1 MTSPSPFPSPL
12 FGGYSAFGG
21 LNMGTAPSITI
32 PPGDPE
38 ALHAGARVYAA
49 AANEASV
56 FARRVQSTQ
65 QAVYGSTWLGIG
77 ALAYTSTSDEA
88 AAWLDNASQALS
100 LAASALTTYA
110 IELHDAQ
117 QTAQAART
125 AAADLNTAA
134 SHLAAQVSATPGEGF
149 GVLSPTHAHA
159 AAAIADGRSKAAAM
173 GSGATQMAHAA
184 ATKATGAF
192 SHVASMTMAGRVAAA
207 KAAREAA
214 EKKQSHHSMWGWVA
228 VGGLGLVDLGLTAVN
243 AVQLGADPLTD
254 GAEVATVSATAGLAT
269 DLTADAATEMAAGD
283 FTAVAADEVESDI
296 AVTASKPDWL
306 VRMQEGN
313 DFDDVQGLKYE
324 EAGGYNE
331 VYVDKPPDLVT
342 DSSKY
347 VRVDSYLHDDEI
359 VSRKMTQLGEVNES
373 TGKGYV
379 RELYEKYQPGRMI
392 ADVPSA
398 PPGLA
403 GRALSGDMVLEV
415 PVQTSPVP
423 QSLLDLAKQLN
434 IMIRDINGTV
444 YGG

>member
-1 MTSPSPFPSPL
+1 MTSPSPL

-21 LNMGTAPSITI
+21 LTMGVAPTITI
-32 PPGDPE
+32 PPGNPE

-49 AANEASV
+49 AANEAGV
-56 FARRVQSTQ
+56 FARRVRSTEQS
-65 QAVYGSTWLGIG
+65 VYGSTWLGIG
-77 ALAYTSTSDEA
+77 ALAYGSTSDEA
-88 AAWLDNASQALS
+88 AAWLDNAADALS

-110 IELHDAQ
+110 IELHNAQ
-117 QTAQAART
+117 QAAQAAQT

-134 SHLAAQVSATPGEGF
+134 SHLQAQISATPGEAFGF
-149 GVLSPTHAHA
+149 PSPAHGQA
-159 AAAIADGRSKAAAM
+159 AAAIADGRSKAGKM
-173 GSGATQMAHAA
+173 GTDATQMAHAA

-192 SHVASMTMAGRVAAA
+192 HHVAGMTMAGRVAAA

-214 EKKQSHHSMWGWVA
+214 EKKQSHHSAWGWVA
-228 VGGLGLVDLGLTAVN
+228 FGGLGLVDLGLTAVN

-254 GAEVATVSATAGLAT
+254 GAEAATVSATAGLAT
-269 DLTADAATEMAAGD
+269 DLTADAATEIAAGD
-283 FTAVAADEVESDI
+283 FTAVASDEVESEI
-296 AVTASKPDWL
+296 AATASKPDWL
-306 VRMQEGN
+306 VRLQEGN
-313 DFDDVQGLKYE
+313 DFDDEQGLKYE

-342 DSSKY
+342 DGSKY

-359 VSRKMTQLGEVNES
+359 VSRKMTQLGDINES

-379 RELYEKYQPGRMI
+379 RELYSKYQPGRII

-398 PPGLA
+398 PAGLA

-415 PVQTSPVP
+415 PVQTSAVP
-423 QSLLDLAKQLN
+423 QSVLDLAKQLN
-434 IMIRDINGTV
+434 VMIRDINGTV